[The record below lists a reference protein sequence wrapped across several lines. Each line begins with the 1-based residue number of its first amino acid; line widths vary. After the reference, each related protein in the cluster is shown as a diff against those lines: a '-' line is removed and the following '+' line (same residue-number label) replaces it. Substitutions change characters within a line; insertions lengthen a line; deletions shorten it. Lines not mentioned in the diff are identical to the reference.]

1 MQTLVPQM
9 IVVDFE
15 IIQKFLEVMQD
26 KNHPEDKG
34 MKCNYTFKKLK
45 LYKFDLKGFNEDL
58 YNLKRLFPNVKM
70 WLKES
75 KKACNH
81 LFLIALA
88 AIIAHFSP
96 SIAAEIMPPA

>member
-1 MQTLVPQM
+1 MQTLVRHM
-9 IVVDFE
+9 IVVKFE
-15 IIQKFLEVMQD
+15 IIQKFLEVMPD
-26 KNHPEDKG
+26 KKHPEDKG

-70 WLKES
+70 WLKELE
-75 KKACNH
+75 KAYNH